1 MEMEPSHA
9 QALTGAPQLIFG
21 LPIQNERLA
30 KLTRKVLIVA
40 LVSAVLVLIRGFIG
54 LASGGGAQA
63 PEQVLGMALA
73 LLVPICGYLGA
84 KKSDQVLTCCF
95 CCCNLL
101 GSCLT
106 IFVFV
111 TAFAAS
117 GVLSYI
123 VQNCDPRNNDGTGCP
138 TAHQWLTYCPDLP
151 EGYTAEDCYSD
162 LQGQAGDMQS
172 TLHWMVLL
180 VVPSVLMQ
188 CLGFCWGNQLYSEL
202 KQGAVLV
209 QPPMYP
215 TTTMAVQHQP
225 PATPYDSLS

>member
-1 MEMEPSHA
+1 MEPSHA

-40 LVSAVLVLIRGFIG
+40 LVSAVLVLIPGFIG

-106 IFVFV
+106 IFSFV

-117 GVLSYI
+117 GALSYI
-123 VQNCDPRNNDGTGCP
+123 VQSCDPSNDDGTGCP
-138 TAHQWLTYCPDLP
+138 TADQWLTMCPDLA
-151 EGYTAEDCYSD
+151 EGYTAEDCYAD
-162 LQGQAGDMQS
+162 LQGKAGNMQS

-180 VVPSVLMQ
+180 QVLSVLVQ
-188 CLGFCWGNQLYSEL
+188 CLGFCWGHQLYSEL